1 MKTGLITSDTYQ
13 NHNTGDGHPE
23 KIDRVTAVIDNFK
36 KIDNKELVWKKPTKF
51 DQSFLINTHSTEYI
65 DMVSKSFPDNGLAFL
80 DGDTVVSPGSKEAT
94 KDAVGSIITAID
106 GVENKE
112 FKNAFCAVRPPGHHA
127 EKNKAMGFCIYNNV
141 AVGANYLIEK
151 YKYNKVA
158 IIDFDVHHGNG
169 TQDIFYNNEKVLYI
183 STHQYPYYPGSGSEK
198 EKGKF
203 NNILNIPLE
212 AGTTA
217 EEYLN
222 AYEYVL
228 KKLKEFKPEFLLF
241 SAGFD
246 AHIDDPLAQLR
257 LSSEDFYHLT
267 KRTLEISKSIC
278 NGNVVSILEGG
289 YDLKALQQS
298 TKRHVDALIEFNW

>member
-13 NHNTGDGHPE
+13 NHNTGKGHPE

-36 KIDNKELVWKKPTKF
+36 RLDNKNLIWKKPTKF
-51 DQSFLINTHSTEYI
+51 DQSFLINTHSSEYI
-65 DMVSKSFPDNGLAFL
+65 DLVNKSFPKNGLAFL
-80 DGDTVVSPGSKEAT
+80 DGDTVVSPGSKDAT

-106 GVENKE
+106 GVQNKD

-127 EKNKAMGFCIYNNV
+127 EKDKAMGFCIYNNV

-203 NNILNIPLE
+203 NNVFNIPLE

-217 EEYLN
+217 EKYLN
-222 AYEYVL
+222 AYEHVL

-257 LSSEDFYHLT
+257 LNSEDFYQLT
-267 KRTLEISKSIC
+267 KRTLDVVKSFC

-289 YDLKALQQS
+289 YDLKALQDS
-298 TKRHVDALIEFNW
+298 TQRHVDALIEFN

>member
-1 MKTGLITSDTYQ
+1 VKTGLVTSDTYQ
-13 NHNTGDGHPE
+13 NHNTGEGHPE

-36 KIDNKELVWKKPTKF
+36 KIDNKELIWKKPSKF
-51 DQSFLINTHSTEYI
+51 DQSFLINTHSSEYI
-65 DMVSKSFPDNGLAFL
+65 ELVSKSFPKNGLAFL

-106 GVENKE
+106 GVQQKE

-127 EKNKAMGFCIYNNV
+127 EKDKAMGFCIYNNV

-151 YKYNKVA
+151 YKYNKIA

-183 STHQYPYYPGSGSEK
+183 STHQYPYYPGSGSDK
-198 EKGKF
+198 ETGKF

-217 EEYLN
+217 EQFLN
-222 AYEYVL
+222 AYENVL

-267 KRTLEISKSIC
+267 KRTLEVSKSMC

-289 YDLKALQQS
+289 YDLKALQDS
-298 TKRHVDALIEFNW
+298 TKRHVDALIEFN

>member
-1 MKTGLITSDTYQ
+1 MKTGLITSNTYQ

-36 KIDNKELVWKKPTKF
+36 KLNNKSLIWKKSAKF
-51 DQSFLINTHSTEYI
+51 NQSLLINTHSSNYI
-65 DMVSKSFPDNGLAFL
+65 NQVSKSFPKNGFTFL
-80 DGDTVVSPGSKEAT
+80 DGDTIISPGSKDAT
-94 KDAVGSIITAID
+94 KDAVGSIIAAID
-106 GVENKE
+106 GVQNKE

-127 EKNKAMGFCIYNNV
+127 EKEKAMGFCIYNNV

-151 YKYNKVA
+151 YKYSKVA

-203 NNILNIPLE
+203 NNIFNIPLE

-222 AYEYVL
+222 AYDHVL
-228 KKLKEFKPEFLLF
+228 KKIKEFKPEFLLF

-246 AHIDDPLAQLR
+246 AHINDPLAQLK
-257 LSSEDFYHLT
+257 LTSDDFYKLT
-267 KRTLEISKSIC
+267 KRTMEFSKSFC
-278 NGNVVSILEGG
+278 GGNVVSILEGG
-289 YDLKALQQS
+289 YDLKALQDS
-298 TKRHVDALIEFNW
+298 TQRHVDALIEFD

>member
-1 MKTGLITSDTYQ
+1 VKTGLITSNTYQ
-13 NHNTGDGHPE
+13 NHYTGDGHPE

-36 KIDNKELVWKKPTKF
+36 KQDNKNLLWKKASIF
-51 DQSFLINTHSTEYI
+51 NQSLLEKTHSSEYI
-65 DMVSKSFPDNGLAFL
+65 NQVNLSFPNNGLTFL

-94 KDAVGSIITAID
+94 KDAVASIITAID
-106 GVENKE
+106 GVQNKD

-151 YKYNKVA
+151 YKYKKVA

-183 STHQYPYYPGSGSEK
+183 STHQYPYYPGTGSEK
-198 EKGKF
+198 DKGKF
-203 NNILNIPLE
+203 NNIFNIPLE

-222 AYEYVL
+222 AYEYAL
-228 KKLKEFKPEFLLF
+228 NKLKEFKPEFLLF

-257 LSSEDFYHLT
+257 LRSEDFYKIT
-267 KRTLEISKSIC
+267 KRTLELSKSFC
-278 NGNVVSILEGG
+278 SGNVVSILEGG
-289 YDLKALQQS
+289 YDLKALQNS
-298 TKRHVDALIEFNW
+298 TRRHVDALIEFN

>member
-13 NHNTGDGHPE
+13 NHNTGEGHPE
-23 KIDRVTAVIDNFK
+23 KIDRVTSVIENFK
-36 KIDNKELVWKKPTKF
+36 KLDNKNLIWKKPSSF
-51 DQSFLINTHSTEYI
+51 DHNLLINTHSSEYI
-65 DMVSKSFPDNGLAFL
+65 KQVQQSFPESGFNFL
-80 DGDTVVSPGSKEAT
+80 DGDTVVSPGSKDAT

-106 GVENKE
+106 GVHNKE

-127 EKNKAMGFCIYNNV
+127 EKEKAMGFCIYNNV
-141 AVGANYLIEK
+141 AVGANYLLEK
-151 YKYNKVA
+151 YEYNKVA

-169 TQDIFYNNEKVLYI
+169 TQNIFYDNEKVLYI

-203 NNILNIPLE
+203 NNIFNIPLD
-212 AGTTA
+212 AGTSA
-217 EEYLN
+217 NEYLN
-222 AYEYVL
+222 AYEQVL

-257 LSSEDFYHLT
+257 LTSEDFYKIT
-267 KRTLEISKSIC
+267 KRTLEISKSFC
-278 NGNVVSILEGG
+278 NGNVISILEGG
-289 YDLKALQQS
+289 YDLKALQDSSQ
-298 TKRHVDALIEFNW
+298 RHVDALIEFN

>member
-1 MKTGLITSDTYQ
+1 MKTGLVTSDTYQ
-13 NHNTGDGHPE
+13 NHNTGEGHPE

-36 KIDNKELVWKKPTKF
+36 KIDNKELIWKKPSKF
-51 DQSFLINTHSTEYI
+51 DQSFLINTHSSEYI
-65 DMVSKSFPDNGLAFL
+65 DLVSKSFPENGLAFL

-106 GVENKE
+106 GVQQKE

-127 EKNKAMGFCIYNNV
+127 EKDKAMGFCIYNNV

-151 YKYNKVA
+151 YKYNKIA

-198 EKGKF
+198 ETGKF

-217 EEYLN
+217 EQFLN
-222 AYEYVL
+222 AYENVL

-267 KRTLEISKSIC
+267 KRTLEISKSMC

-289 YDLKALQQS
+289 YDLKALQDS
-298 TKRHVDALIEFNW
+298 TKRHVDALIEFN

>member
-1 MKTGLITSDTYQ
+1 MKTGLITSDTYL
-13 NHNTGDGHPE
+13 NHNTGEGHPE
-23 KIDRVTAVIDNFK
+23 KIDRVTAIIDNFK
-36 KIDNKELVWKKPTKF
+36 KIDNKNLIWKKPTEF
-51 DQSFLINTHSTEYI
+51 DQSFLINTHSLEYI
-65 DMVSKSFPDNGLAFL
+65 NQVTSSFPTKGLAFL

-94 KDAVGSIITAID
+94 KDAVGSIITAIE
-106 GVENKE
+106 GVQNEE

-127 EKNKAMGFCIYNNV
+127 EKEKAMGFCIYNNV

-151 YKYNKVA
+151 YKYNKIA

-198 EKGKF
+198 EKGSF

-222 AYEYVL
+222 AYELVL
-228 KKLKEFKPEFLLF
+228 KKIKEFRPEFVLF

-257 LSSEDFYHLT
+257 LNSKDFYQLT
-267 KRTLEISKSIC
+267 KRTLEISKSFC
-278 NGNVVSILEGG
+278 DGKVVSILEGG
-289 YDLKALQQS
+289 YDLKALQES
-298 TKRHVDALIEFNW
+298 SKRHVDALIEFN